1 MDLENHSELKNLLNS
16 YSYTNIKYKEDNYVI
31 VENDKLIT
39 LTITIDDQQNK
50 YEIQSMDEYKFR
62 SINKF
67 SANTYEKFL
76 KLLENE
82 LKILKDYR

>member
-39 LTITIDDQQNK
+39 LTIIIDDQQNK

-67 SANTYEKFL
+67 STNTYEKFL
-76 KLLENE
+76 KLLNNE
-82 LKILKDYR
+82 LEMLKDYR

>member
-39 LTITIDDQQNK
+39 LTITINDKQNK
-50 YEIQSMDEYKFR
+50 YEIQTMDEYKFR
-62 SINKF
+62 STNKF
-67 SANTYEKFL
+67 STNTYEKFL

-82 LKILKDYR
+82 LKK